1 MNNERW
7 ILTGEFMNGDKYFES
22 FDSIFEL
29 TKVMEQIYNDWL
41 SSNGLDE
48 FNTVNPFTLEMEQDL
63 TDQERQQLSEQ

>member
-22 FDSIFEL
+22 FNSIFEL

>member
-48 FNTVNPFTLEMEQDL
+48 FNTVNPFTLQMEYDG
-63 TDQERQQLSEQ
+63 